1 MELHIIHDEP
11 DIRGMTE
18 FMLTFLPC
26 ESVIYP
32 CHSSRR
38 AGQQGQ
44 LPLRYGR
51 GGDDFIAKPFDEE
64 QLAARLRVAERIRSP
79 ISAEPVSSHSGIIPA
94 TVSVG
99 VMIVAIALARMEPR
113 LLRPRTWHSTG

>member
-1 MELHIIHDEP
+1 MELHIIYDEP
-11 DIRGMTE
+11 DIRGMTK

-26 ESVIYP
+26 ESVIYL

-38 AGQQGQ
+38 AGQQG
-44 LPLRYGR
+44 
-51 GGDDFIAKPFDEE
+51 